1 MKFSSWSVPTF
12 SPPIIA
18 AILKCAGPWSVTRP
32 VRPALFRSSCGL
44 CAALF
49 GKLNASPTDT
59 AAVTSWT
66 NQDEAFTNMAE
77 VVPEIAQLS
86 NQTQSRPSGQSASG
100 ALPSIW
106 NAPYSRNPNFTG
118 RAEML

>member
-1 MKFSSWSVPTF
+1 MERHEAGKARVIPV
-12 SPPIIA
+12 
-18 AILKCAGPWSVTRP
+18 ILRP
-32 VRPALFRSSCGL
+32 VCWR
-44 CAALF
+44 AALF
-49 GKLNASPTDT
+49 GKLNALPTDT

-100 ALPSIW
+100 ALPLIW
-106 NAPYSRNPNFTG
+106 NAPYRRNPNFTG

>member
-1 MKFSSWSVPTF
+1 
-12 SPPIIA
+12 
-18 AILKCAGPWSVTRP
+18 
-32 VRPALFRSSCGL
+32 
-44 CAALF
+44 
-49 GKLNASPTDT
+49 
-59 AAVTSWT
+59 
-66 NQDEAFTNMAE
+66 MAE

-100 ALPSIW
+100 ALPLIW